1 MVLFFYRYEAGDG
14 QASERRLALV
24 RPARRAMRVH
34 PPDHGASLRGRRA
47 AHDDPRSGQGLERRS
62 ERREIVE
69 ADQQIGQ
76 AQTSVIQP
84 CLSGSRPY

>member
-1 MVLFFYRYEAGDG
+1 VRADPFEDG
-14 QASERRLALV
+14 AAL
-24 RPARRAMRVH
+24 
-34 PPDHGASLRGRRA
+34 GRRGPTD
-47 AHDDPRSGQGLERRS
+47 DDPCRGQRFDRRP
-62 ERREIVE
+62 ERREVVE